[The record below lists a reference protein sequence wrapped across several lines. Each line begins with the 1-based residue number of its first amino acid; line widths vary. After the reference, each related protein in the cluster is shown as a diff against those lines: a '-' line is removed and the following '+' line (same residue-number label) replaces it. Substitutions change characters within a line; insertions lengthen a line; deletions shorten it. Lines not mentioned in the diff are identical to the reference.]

1 MNDSGFAPSHF
12 ALSRRSLSW
21 RAAALLVALLAA
33 LPAIA
38 PRAQDLQFSSVP
50 VFVKPKA
57 APPPATVQQQ
67 AVENGPQAPGADAPA
82 GEDRIVA
89 VVNQEPITLYEVQR
103 RVDKLLH
110 DAPAGAQIPP
120 VAELRRQVLDAL
132 IDERAQISHAKAVG
146 VRVSDADVDRA
157 IQSIAAENQLTGL
170 ELRGRLQKEGV
181 DYDQFRRTIR
191 DRLLLERVRDAEV
204 IPRIQISDA
213 DIDHWLADHQFEGTQ
228 QTQDMVA
235 HILIALPDNATAAQA
250 QAAQAK
256 AESVLA
262 LAKSGV
268 DFDKLARLYSD
279 DATTRDDGGKLGWR
293 RVQLLPDLFAK
304 AVEPLQPGQV
314 APELVRSGAGWH
326 VIKLVD
332 RKTQTV
338 GPTAYE
344 NRVRHILIRPSGTMT
359 LAAAKAELSKLRQM
373 IVDGE
378 ASFAQ
383 LARQYSQDA
392 SATQGGDL
400 GWAKPGQYVPEFE
413 QAVNALHVGEISQ
426 PVVSRFGVHLIQVME
441 RRELKVTQEQLREA
455 ARSALQ
461 AQGFEAAYK
470 EWAREVRAQAY
481 VDLRDTEQ

>member
-1 MNDSGFAPSHF
+1 MNDSGFAPFPSV
-12 ALSRRSLSW
+12 LSRRSPW
-21 RAAALLVALLAA
+21 WCAAALLAALLAA

-38 PRAQDLQFSSVP
+38 PHAQDLQFSSVP

-89 VVNQEPITLYEVQR
+89 IVNQEPITQYEVQR

-146 VRVSDADVDRA
+146 IRVSDADVDRA
-157 IQSIAAENQLTGL
+157 IQGIAAENQLTGL
-170 ELRGRLQKEGV
+170 ELRSRLQKEGV
-181 DYDQFRRTIR
+181 DYDQFRSTIR

-213 DIDHWLADHQFEGTQ
+213 DIDHWLADHQFEGTE
-228 QTQDMVA
+228 QTQDLVA
-235 HILIALPDNATAAQA
+235 HILIALPDNATPAQA

-256 AESVLA
+256 AESILA
-262 LAKSGV
+262 QAKSGV

-293 RVQLLPDLFAK
+293 RVQLLPDLFAQ
-304 AVEPLQPGQV
+304 AVDPLQPGQV
-314 APELVRSGAGWH
+314 APALVRSGAGWH

-344 NRVRHILIRPSGTMT
+344 NRVRHILIRPSGAMT
-359 LAAAKAELSKLRQM
+359 LAAAKA
-373 IVDGE
+373 
-378 ASFAQ
+378 
-383 LARQYSQDA
+383 
-392 SATQGGDL
+392 
-400 GWAKPGQYVPEFE
+400 
-413 QAVNALHVGEISQ
+413 
-426 PVVSRFGVHLIQVME
+426 
-441 RRELKVTQEQLREA
+441 
-455 ARSALQ
+455 
-461 AQGFEAAYK
+461 
-470 EWAREVRAQAY
+470 
-481 VDLRDTEQ
+481 

>member
-1 MNDSGFAPSHF
+1 MNDSGFAPSSS
-12 ALSRRSLSW
+12 ALSRRWPSW
-21 RAAALLVALLAA
+21 CAAALLAA
-33 LPAIA
+33 LLAVLPAVA

-57 APPPATVQQQ
+57 APPPATTQEQ
-67 AVENGPQAPGADAPA
+67 AVESGPQAPRSDEPA

-89 VVNQEPITLYEVQR
+89 IVNQEPITQYEVQR

-110 DAPAGAQIPP
+110 DAPAGARIPP

-146 VRVSDADVDRA
+146 IRVSDADVDRA

-213 DIDHWLADHQFEGTQ
+213 DIDRWLADHQFEGTQ
-228 QTQDMVA
+228 QTQDLVA
-235 HILIALPDNATAAQA
+235 HILIALPDNATPAQV

-262 LAKSGV
+262 QAKSGI

-314 APELVRSGAGWH
+314 APALVRSSAGWH

-373 IVDGE
+373 IVNGE

-413 QAVNALHVGEISQ
+413 QAVNELHVGEISQ
-426 PVVSRFGVHLIQVME
+426 PVVSRFGVHLIQLLE
-441 RRELKVTQEQLREA
+441 RREVKLTDEQKREA
-455 ARSALQ
+455 ARNVLRERHFESAY
-461 AQGFEAAYK
+461 ED
-470 EWAREVRAQAY
+470 WARELRAAAWI
-481 VDLRDTEQ
+481 DLRDAP